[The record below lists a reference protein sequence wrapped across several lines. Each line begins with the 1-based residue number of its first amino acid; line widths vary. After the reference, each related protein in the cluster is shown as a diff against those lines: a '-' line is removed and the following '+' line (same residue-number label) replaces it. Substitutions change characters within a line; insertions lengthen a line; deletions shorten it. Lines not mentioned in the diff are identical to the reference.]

1 MGGRKEVI
9 TAPAV
14 ELFQFMDLEL
24 KKEEQEAERE
34 RARTWLNYLVN
45 VFTQP
50 SYGKEDPKFAQAK
63 KEFID
68 TIKPQEIKG
77 PPKVYDYD
85 FELLKRLK
93 QGQEG
98 GE

>member
-1 MGGRKEVI
+1 MGGRKEVM

-14 ELFQFMDLEL
+14 ELLQFMDLEL

-34 RARTWLNYLVN
+34 RARVWLSYLVN
-45 VFTQP
+45 VFSQP
-50 SYGKEDPKFAQAK
+50 SYGKEDPKHTQAK
-63 KEFID
+63 KEFLD
-68 TIKPQEIKG
+68 TIKPQEKKG
-77 PPKVYDYD
+77 PAKVYDYD